1 MPAPDRLFTPRFFLM
16 CGFSFTVFLS
26 AFQLL
31 PTAPFRI
38 LELGGTT
45 AAAGLFLGFLTYA
58 SAASAPLTG
67 AMADRFGKRRILIIT
82 SLAIAGFSS
91 VYAVVPGYR
100 ILLALVVFHGFFWS
114 GLLSSSAAYT
124 TDFIPPGRR
133 AEGIGYWGLSTVF
146 AVAVAPTIGLWVFE
160 QGGWPALCAE
170 AALLNLVMA
179 GIAWALPP
187 DETRSRDR
195 LELKASTLLEW
206 RVLVVS
212 ITLFMYSFGYGGI
225 TSFVTLYADDNGV
238 TPRALYFTLFSLSI
252 VCTRPFIGRFAD
264 RVGYKRVLFPCLSLV
279 VLGFALL
286 ALGGTRPFI
295 VASALTF
302 GIGFGSAYPVF
313 IAYVMRHVDDAR
325 RGAAFGGVIGAF
337 DTGIGTGSIA
347 MGWIIEHASFQAAYG
362 TAAVL
367 AALSIPIFVLTE
379 RRFLRGP
386 VLGAVTVKKVLR
398 LEGPEA

>member
-1 MPAPDRLFTPRFFLM
+1 MTSADRLFSPRFFLM

-58 SAASAPLTG
+58 SAVSAPLTG
-67 AMADRFGKRRILIIT
+67 ALADRLGKRRILVIT
-82 SLAIAGFSS
+82 SLAIAGFSLA
-91 VYAVVPGYR
+91 YAVAPGYR
-100 ILLALVVFHGFFWS
+100 LMLAIVFVHGLFWS
-114 GLLSSSAAYT
+114 GLLSASAAYT
-124 TDFIPPGRR
+124 TDIIPPSRR
-133 AEGIGYWGLSTVF
+133 AEGIGYWGLSTVL

-160 QGGWPALCAE
+160 HGGWATLCVE
-170 AALLNLVMA
+170 AAVLNLVMA
-179 GIAWALPP
+179 AIAWALPP
-187 DETRSRDR
+187 DARRSRGP
-195 LELKASTLLEW
+195 LALKPRALVEW

-225 TSFVTLYADDNGV
+225 TSFIALYADRNGV
-238 TPRALYFTLFSLSI
+238 TPRALYFTIFSLTI
-252 VCTRPFIGRFAD
+252 VATRPFIGRFAD
-264 RVGYKRVLFPCLSLV
+264 RVGYRRVLFPCLALV
-279 VLGFALL
+279 VVGFGLL
-286 ALGGTRPFI
+286 ALGGTRPLLI
-295 VASALTF
+295 ASAITF

-347 MGWIIEHASFQAAYG
+347 MGWIIEHYSFEAAYG
-362 TAAVL
+362 TASVL
-367 AALSIPIFVLTE
+367 ALLSIPVFTITS
-379 RRFLRGP
+379 RRFIGRRES
-386 VLGAVTVKKVLR
+386 TV
-398 LEGPEA
+398 AA